1 MKVLLVTVHLEPSTR
16 AIPLAA
22 ACLKAVVK
30 NHDVELKNYY
40 LEQSADE
47 IYKDLLK
54 ENPDV
59 IGFSVY
65 LWNRPVVI
73 ETIAALKK
81 SHADIKILAGGPE
94 VSADPGG
101 FLNSSLTDI
110 AMEGEGELTI
120 SGILDAISEKNPIPS
135 LLGVWTKDF
144 KPAATAVCHD
154 FNALPSPILSGALD
168 LSQNTGLLWELS
180 RGCPFACEFCFESKG
195 LGTPRTLKME
205 RIVAEL
211 EMIRDNE
218 ISQVFVLD
226 PTFNSSKKRVLEILK
241 LLGEYTPETY
251 YYFEV
256 RSEFLDEE
264 TAEAFSTIP
273 CTLQIGLQS
282 SSDRVLRNVNRSL
295 DPEDFREKMELLSRY
310 GISYGL
316 DLIYGLPGESL
327 KGFKESISYALSL
340 EPNHLDL
347 FPLAVLPGTVLFDH
361 ASDFKLRHQE
371 SDPYLI
377 LESDCM
383 TVEEI
388 IKAGILSEGTNEL
401 YNTGKAVS
409 WFRRACFELEL
420 KGVTLVEAWLKY
432 KKNCNHPIDEE
443 SMQEHIVL
451 FLKALYVE
459 KELYGESRVIR
470 DLVHLLDIQSF
481 LEELPET
488 AHIPEDGVALKEELI
503 ISLHPTVRIESF
515 GMHPMEL
522 LNLLESGAENIADE
536 YDVHDSKWIF
546 WSREWEFC
554 LEQVDEDRL
563 PLLNYL
569 KAPRKIS
576 DLKSLPEYN
585 SSMEEIILESILE
598 GYVRVL

>member
-1 MKVLLVTVHLEPSTR
+1 MKLLLVTVHLEHSTR
-16 AIPLAA
+16 SIPLAA
-22 ACLKAVVK
+22 ACLKAVVT
-30 NHDVELKNYY
+30 NHDVEIKNYY
-40 LEQSADE
+40 LEQSAEE
-47 IYKDLLK
+47 ISQDLMK

-65 LWNRPVVI
+65 LWNRPVVV

-81 SHADIKILAGGPE
+81 SHAHIKILAGGPE

-110 AMEGEGELTI
+110 VMEGEGELII
-120 SGILDAISEKNPIPS
+120 SGILDAISEQKPIPS
-135 LLGVWTKDF
+135 LAGIWTENL
-144 KPAATAVCHD
+144 KPAVTAVCHD

-195 LGTPRTLKME
+195 LGTPRTLKMD

-211 EMIRDNE
+211 EMIRDNK
-218 ISQVFVLD
+218 ITQVFVLD
-226 PTFNSSKKRVLEILK
+226 PTFNTSKKRVLEILK
-241 LLGEYTPETY
+241 LLAEYTPETY
-251 YYFEV
+251 YYFEI

-295 DPEDFREKMELLSRY
+295 NPEDFREKMELLSRY

-327 KGFKESISYALSL
+327 DGFRESISYALSL

-361 ASDFKLRHQE
+361 ASDFKLRHQK

-377 LESDCM
+377 LESDRM
-383 TVEEI
+383 TTEDI
-388 IKAGILSEGTNEL
+388 KKAGILSDGTNEL

-409 WFRRACFELEL
+409 WFCRACFELEL
-420 KGVTLVEAWLKY
+420 KAVVLIEQWLKY
-432 KKNCNHPIDEE
+432 KKTCSLSINEE
-443 SMQEHIVL
+443 SIQECIVL
-451 FLKALYVE
+451 FLKDLYE
-459 KELYGESRVIR
+459 IKELYEEFRVIR
-470 DLVHLLDIQSF
+470 DLIQLLDIQSF

-488 AHIPEDGVALKEELI
+488 ALTPEDGVELKEECL
-503 ISLHPTVRIESF
+503 ISLHPSVRIESF
-515 GMHPMEL
+515 GMHPLEL
-522 LNLLESGAENIADE
+522 LNLLESGSGDITEE
-536 YDVHDSKWIF
+536 YESSDSNWIF

-554 LEQVDEDRL
+554 LEQVDDDRL
-563 PLLNYL
+563 AFLNYL
-569 KAPRKIS
+569 KSPRQIS
-576 DLKSLPEYN
+576 DIKSLSDY
-585 SSMEEIILESILE
+585 SSRMDEIILESILE
-598 GYVRVL
+598 GYVQIL

>member
-22 ACLKAVVK
+22 ACLKAVVS
-30 NHDVELKNYY
+30 NHEVELKNYY
-40 LEQSADE
+40 MEQSVED
-47 IYKDLLK
+47 ISGNLLK

-65 LWNRPVVI
+65 LWNRPLVI
-73 ETIAALKK
+73 KTIAAIKK
-81 SHADIKILAGGPE
+81 SHKHIKILAGGPE
-94 VSADPGG
+94 VTADPAG

-110 AMEGEGELTI
+110 VMEGEGELTI
-120 SGILDAISEKNPIPS
+120 SEILDSLSEQREIPS
-135 LLGVWTKDF
+135 LPGIWTEKH
-144 KPAATAVCHD
+144 KPVSNAVCHD
-154 FNALPSPILSGALD
+154 FNALPSPLLTGALD

-195 LGTPRTLKME
+195 LGTPRTLSMD
-205 RIVAEL
+205 RIMAEL
-211 EMIRDNE
+211 EMIRDNN
-218 ISQVFVLD
+218 ITQVFVLD
-226 PTFNSSKKRVLEILK
+226 PTFNTSKERVLKILR

-264 TAEAFSTIP
+264 TAAAFSTIP

-295 DPEDFREKMELLSRY
+295 DPKDFREKMELLSRH

-327 KGFKESISYALSL
+327 GGFRESVTYALSL

-361 ASDFKLRHQE
+361 ASDFSLRHQE

-377 LESDCM
+377 LESDRM
-383 TVEEI
+383 TAEDI
-388 IKAGILSEGTNEL
+388 KKAGILSEGTNEL

-409 WFRRACFELEL
+409 WFRRACFELDLE
-420 KGVTLVEAWLKY
+420 GVEIIEQWLKY
-432 KKNCNHPIDEE
+432 KQNHNHTISEE
-443 SMQEHIVL
+443 SIQDHIIQ
-451 FLKALYVE
+451 FLKVLYEE
-459 KELYGESRVIR
+459 KELYVESRLIR
-470 DLVHLLDIQSF
+470 DLIHLLDIQSF
-481 LEELPET
+481 LEELPDT
-488 AHIPEDGVALKEELI
+488 AVIPDDGVVLEEDFM

-522 LNLLESGAENIADE
+522 LELLESGAGDIADE
-536 YDVHDSKWIF
+536 YDSSDSNWIF

-554 LEQVDEDRL
+554 LEQLDDEQLQFLRI
-563 PLLNYL
+563 L
-569 KAPRKIS
+569 KKPVQIS
-576 DLKSLPEYN
+576 DIKSAGKN
-585 SSMEEIILESILE
+585 SKRMEELIVESILE
-598 GYVRVL
+598 GYVRIL